1 MFNSLIKFVAGFTL
15 LIVLG
20 VASLYGASA
29 YAKAATVNLS
39 AAVSSS
45 LSKLLPF

>member
-1 MFNSLIKFVAGFTL
+1 MFNSLLRFIAAFTL

-20 VASLYGASA
+20 IASLYGASA

-39 AAVSSS
+39 AAVASS